1 MSDSKL
7 NEANFQVGDI
17 VFIRV
22 ANFLYRR
29 VAQATNSWTSHV
41 GMLTGREDSEW
52 MVAESA
58 VPLSRYCP
66 LSRFLGRSEG
76 GRCAIMRLKSPL
88 DPTAPKRLQAEAAR
102 RMRHWYHLG
111 FDLDSRR
118 QFCSKFV
125 YEIYRE
131 ALGVSIGTVQSF
143 RDLIE
148 MNPASPLAFWKMW
161 FMGRIPWDRRTITP
175 GTQYESDLLQP
186 VYESHGNPGIDE
198 SQRQSRPNKR

>member
-1 MSDSKL
+1 LSDSKL
-7 NEANFQVGDI
+7 SEAGLQVGDI

-29 VAQATNSWTSHV
+29 VAEATNSWTSHV
-41 GMLTGREDSEW
+41 GMLAGREDSEW

-66 LSRFLGRSEG
+66 LSRFLRRSEG

-88 DPTAPKRLQAEAAR
+88 DSKAPGRLQAEAAR

-148 MNPASPLAFWKMW
+148 KNPTSPLAFWKMW

-175 GTQYESDLLQP
+175 GTQYESELLQP
-186 VYESHGNPGIDE
+186 VYESLGN
-198 SQRQSRPNKR
+198 

>member
-1 MSDSKL
+1 LSDSKI
-7 NEANFQVGDI
+7 NEADLQVGDI

-29 VAQATNSWTSHV
+29 VAEATNSWTSHV
-41 GMLTGREDSEW
+41 GMLVGREDSEW

-66 LSRFLGRSEG
+66 LSRFLRRSEG

-88 DPTAPKRLQAEAAR
+88 DSTAPGRLQAEAAR

-148 MNPASPLAFWKMW
+148 KNPGSPLAFWKMW

-186 VYESHGNPGIDE
+186 VYEYHGNPGIDE
-198 SQRQSRPNKR
+198 SPRRSRATNR

>member
-1 MSDSKL
+1 LSDSKI
-7 NEANFQVGDI
+7 NEADLQVGDI

-29 VAQATNSWTSHV
+29 VAEATNSWTSHV
-41 GMLTGREDSEW
+41 GMLVGREDSEW

-66 LSRFLGRSEG
+66 LSRFLRRSEG

-88 DPTAPKRLQAEAAR
+88 DSTAPGRLQAEAAR

-148 MNPASPLAFWKMW
+148 KNPESPLAFWKMW

-175 GTQYESDLLQP
+175 GTQYESELLQP
-186 VYESHGNPGIDE
+186 VYESLGN
-198 SQRQSRPNKR
+198 

>member
-1 MSDSKL
+1 MI
-7 NEANFQVGDI
+7 NEADLQVGDI

-41 GMLTGREDSEW
+41 GMLVGREDSEW

-66 LSRFLGRSEG
+66 LSRFLRRSEG

-88 DPTAPKRLQAEAAR
+88 DSTAPGRLQAEAAR

-111 FDLDSRR
+111 FDLDSRQ

-148 MNPASPLAFWKMW
+148 KNPESPLAFWKMW

-186 VYESHGNPGIDE
+186 VYEYHGNSGIDE
-198 SQRQSRPNKR
+198 SPRRSRATNR

>member
-1 MSDSKL
+1 LSDSKI
-7 NEANFQVGDI
+7 NEADLQIGDI

-22 ANFLYRR
+22 AYFLYRR
-29 VAQATNSWTSHV
+29 VAEATNSWTSHV
-41 GMLTGREDSEW
+41 GMLTGCEDSEW

-66 LSRFLGRSEG
+66 LSRFLRRSEG

-88 DPTAPKRLQAEAAR
+88 DSTAPGRLQAEAAR

-148 MNPASPLAFWKMW
+148 KNPTSPLAFWKIW

-186 VYESHGNPGIDE
+186 VYESHENPGIDE
-198 SQRQSRPNKR
+198 SPMRSRATNR

>member
-1 MSDSKL
+1 
-7 NEANFQVGDI
+7 
-17 VFIRV
+17 
-22 ANFLYRR
+22 
-29 VAQATNSWTSHV
+29 
-41 GMLTGREDSEW
+41 MLAGREDSEW

-66 LSRFLGRSEG
+66 LSRFLRRSEG

-88 DPTAPKRLQAEAAR
+88 DSTAPGRLQAEASR

-125 YEIYRE
+125 YEVYRD

-148 MNPASPLAFWKMW
+148 KNPESPLAFWKMW

-175 GTQYESDLLQP
+175 GIQYESDLLQP

-198 SQRQSRPNKR
+198 SPRRY